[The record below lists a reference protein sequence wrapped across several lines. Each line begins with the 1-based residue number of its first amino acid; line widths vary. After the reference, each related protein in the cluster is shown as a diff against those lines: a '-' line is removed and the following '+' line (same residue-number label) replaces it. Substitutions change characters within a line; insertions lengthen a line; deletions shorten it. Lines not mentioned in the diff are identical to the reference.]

1 MQISLCHCRES
12 TQFSS
17 QQVPTR
23 LLSLNNERQGL
34 LKRTMT
40 IFTNEVIFYLT
51 SFFIFLL
58 KVETLMISDAESCS
72 VLVKYCE
79 ILF

>member
-1 MQISLCHCRES
+1 
-12 TQFSS
+12 
-17 QQVPTR
+17 
-23 LLSLNNERQGL
+23 
-34 LKRTMT
+34 MT